1 MLRKLIASAF
11 LCAVIIVSFL
21 AFYRFLEKHIV
32 PADLKRA
39 TERRIG
45 AFLKTPVQV
54 DRIRVGLLKHISLT
68 GVQIKRAGKNFPV
81 LMGIRKIV
89 VQYDLAS
96 FFRRNFRIP
105 AEIFLDTPHLVFPSF
120 ELNGS
125 LFDLN
130 LLKGEHGIV
139 TRFEFEEGEIEFPW
153 LRPGEK
159 LRLVRLEGK
168 AVPKKGD
175 AFDVRFKAEL
185 DGALSGSLLGYGE
198 IKPGSKEYSFVVSLA
213 DVRAAQGSPLEIRAI
228 HGTVELDQNSIY
240 IRGLQ
245 GLVHGVPFSLSGEV
259 GNFYSR
265 EPFVSLSIE
274 THGKNLQSRFESRA
288 DFKAHT
294 VSGLAQFGGRDYKFQ
309 GTLSGHPSDFEFSRL
324 HVNDAH
330 EISGHF
336 NLEAGRYQMAWGEGK
351 RRLEL
356 DLAIHEHSS
365 ELAMKL
371 DHLNLYGYDIVTY
384 TALQIKPSGRTLGHF
399 DLDFKTD
406 YLIFQH
412 QLLRDFK
419 ASAEIS
425 KAGLQNIVADWGRIS
440 ELRCKILFARI
451 PQADLTLSA
460 GPIALDEFNSF
471 GVHPL
476 SLGGKLEGKIQVQGP
491 VDRPN
496 VVGSIAI
503 DEGTA
508 GSLDYDRAVL
518 NFSGQLPYLMLNDS
532 KVWKGRNCFLLTGGF
547 NFAIRNFLEGIQ
559 IDNSEHVV
567 IWKGLE
573 LSGGLEGPQLKM

>member
-21 AFYRFLEKHIV
+21 AFYRFLEKRMV

-39 TERRIG
+39 TEKRIS

-54 DRIRVGLLKHISLT
+54 DRVRVGLLKHISLT
-68 GVQIKRAGKNFPV
+68 GVQIERPGKNFPV
-81 LMGIRKIV
+81 LMGIKKIV

-96 FFRRNFRIP
+96 FFRRNFRVP
-105 AEIFLDTPHLVFPSF
+105 AEIFLDTPRLVFPSF

-130 LLKGEHGIV
+130 FLKGEHGIV

-153 LRPGEK
+153 LRQGEK

-168 AVPKKGD
+168 AAPKEGD
-175 AFDVRFKAEL
+175 AFDVRFKA
-185 DGALSGSLLGYGE
+185 GFGGVLSGSLLGYGE
-198 IKPGSKEYSFVVSLA
+198 IKPESKEYSFVVSLK
-213 DVRAAQGSPLEIRAI
+213 DVRAAQASQLEIRAV
-228 HGTVELDQNSIY
+228 HGTLELDQSSIH
-240 IRGLQ
+240 IRGIQ
-245 GLVHGVPFSLSGEV
+245 GLIYGLPCSISGEI
-259 GNFYSR
+259 GNRNSR
-265 EPFVSLSIE
+265 EPLISLSIE
-274 THGKNLQSRFESRA
+274 THGKNLKSRFEIRA

-294 VSGLAQFGGRDYKFQ
+294 VSGLTQFAGRDYKFQ

-324 HVNDAH
+324 QVNDAH

-336 NLEAGRYQMAWGEGK
+336 NLEAGRYQMTWGEGK

-356 DLAIHEHSS
+356 DLAVHDHSS

-384 TALQIKPSGRTLGHF
+384 TAVQVKPSGRALDHF

-419 ASAEIS
+419 ASAQIS
-425 KAGLQNIVADWGRIS
+425 EDGLQNIVAYWGRVS
-440 ELRCKILFARI
+440 ELRGKVLFAPI

-476 SLGGKLEGKIQVQGP
+476 SLGGKLAGKVQMQGP

-573 LSGGLEGPQLKM
+573 LSSGLEGPQLKV